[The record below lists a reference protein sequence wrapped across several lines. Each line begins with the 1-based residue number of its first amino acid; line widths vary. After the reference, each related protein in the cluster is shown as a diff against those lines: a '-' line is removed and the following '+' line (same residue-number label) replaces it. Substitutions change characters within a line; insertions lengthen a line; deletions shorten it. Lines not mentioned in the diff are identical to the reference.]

1 MLKGMAY
8 PRPVAKRSPKPGT
21 GRVTPKAS
29 GRYTPPTPRDAK
41 VSPLWVP
48 ILMFA
53 SLAIGMVI
61 ILANYVD
68 LLPGDGPNN
77 WYLLAGL
84 GFIAV
89 GFITS
94 TKYR

>member
-1 MLKGMAY
+1 MTY
-8 PRPVAKRSPKPGT
+8 PRLVAKPSSNPRGGRATPK
-21 GRVTPKAS
+21 TPKAS
-29 GRYTPPTPRDAK
+29 GRYTPPTPRAQK

-48 ILMFA
+48 LLMFG
-53 SLAIGMVI
+53 SLAIGMLI

-84 GFIAV
+84 GFITV

-94 TKYR
+94 TKYH

>member
-1 MLKGMAY
+1 MAY
-8 PRPVAKRSPKPGT
+8 PRPVAKPSSKPKG
-21 GRVTPKAS
+21 GRVTPKPS
-29 GRYTPPTPRDAK
+29 GRYTPPTPRDEK

-53 SLAIGMVI
+53 SLAIGMII

-84 GFIAV
+84 GFIAL
-89 GFITS
+89 GFVTS

>member
-1 MLKGMAY
+1 MTY
-8 PRPVAKRSPKPGT
+8 PRLVAKPSSKPGGGRTTPKRPKP
-21 GRVTPKAS
+21 S
-29 GRYTPPTPRDAK
+29 GRYTPPAPRAQNA
-41 VSPLWVP
+41 SPVWVP
-48 ILMFA
+48 FLMFGA
-53 SLAIGMVI
+53 LAVGMLV

-84 GFIAV
+84 GFITV

-94 TKYR
+94 TKYH